1 MAFQLNS
8 VVPWGRTMAEYQRM
22 FRLDEEDK
30 ARKIASFGDGPASFN
45 CEASRQGYQ
54 VTSFDPIYQFSGEAL
69 QRRIGEVRLIVMEQM
84 RENADHYIWTQI
96 KSLEELE
103 RLRMSA
109 MKLFLADYETGRAE
123 HRYLC
128 HELPN
133 RIPVEDNAFDL
144 GLSSHFLLLY
154 PALGYE
160 FHIQAVTEMLRA
172 CKEVRIFPIVDL
184 DARQTE
190 LAAAVIAHF
199 QQRYSVSIEKTEY
212 EFQKGGNQMLRITKE
227 KR

>member
-22 FRLDEEDK
+22 FLLDEKDK
-30 ARKIASFGDGPASFN
+30 ARRIASFGDGPASFN
-45 CEASRQGYQ
+45 CEASQRGYQ
-54 VTSFDPIYQFSGEAL
+54 VTSFDPIYQFSREAL
-69 QRRIGEVRLIVMEQM
+69 QRQIEEVRLTVMEQM
-84 RENADHYIWTQI
+84 RENADHYVWTQI

-103 RLRMSA
+103 HLRMSA
-109 MKLFLADYETGRAE
+109 MSLFLADYEMGKAE
-123 HRYLC
+123 KRYFC

-133 RIPVEDNAFDL
+133 RIPAEDDAFDL

-160 FHIQAVTEMLRA
+160 FHIQSMTEMLRT

-190 LAAAVIAHF
+190 LAAAVIQHF
-199 QQRYSVSIEKTEY
+199 QQRYSVCVEKTEY
-212 EFQKGGNQMLRITKE
+212 EFQKGGNQMLRITKGE
-227 KR
+227 